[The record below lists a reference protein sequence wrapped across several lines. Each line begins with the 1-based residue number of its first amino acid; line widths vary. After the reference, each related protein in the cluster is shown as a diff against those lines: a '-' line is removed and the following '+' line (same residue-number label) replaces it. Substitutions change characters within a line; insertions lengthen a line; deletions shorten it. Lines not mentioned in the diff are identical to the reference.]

1 MEWPGRLETVG
12 EVHVETSAAPE
23 APVHRTTIW
32 AAVDGDQVYV
42 RSLRG
47 PSGRWYR
54 ELRANPEAVL
64 HVDGEAIPI
73 RAVHVPD
80 DESVARAT
88 AGFRRKYASSPALE
102 SMIRDEI
109 ADTTIRLQPR

>member
-12 EVHVETSAAPE
+12 EVDVETSAAPE
-23 APVHRTTIW
+23 ARAHRTTIW
-32 AAVDGDQVYV
+32 AAVDGDEVYV

-47 PSGRWYR
+47 ASSRWYR
-54 ELRANPEAVL
+54 ELMANPDAVL
-64 HVDGEAIPI
+64 HVDGEPIPV
-73 RAVHVPD
+73 RAVHAPD
-80 DESVARAT
+80 DDSVARAT

-109 ADTTIRLQPR
+109 ADTTVRLERR